1 MDELSDTGLVLPMEP
16 ATVESS
22 WHLFPVRHQR
32 RDALREALGSKK
44 IETLIHYPIPS
55 HLQRAY
61 SDLGFGPGSFPIAEA
76 IGATVLSLPIGP
88 AMTDEQAAC
97 VIDAVRTSLRAGG

>member
-1 MDELSDTGLVLPMEP
+1 
-16 ATVESS
+16 
-22 WHLFPVRHQR
+22 
-32 RDALREALGSKK
+32 LREALGSKK